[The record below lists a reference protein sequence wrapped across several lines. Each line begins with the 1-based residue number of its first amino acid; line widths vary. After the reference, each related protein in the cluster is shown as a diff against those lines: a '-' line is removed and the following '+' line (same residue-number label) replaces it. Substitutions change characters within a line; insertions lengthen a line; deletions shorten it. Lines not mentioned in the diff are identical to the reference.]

1 MSTMRPSGQGEAL
14 ICAKSRPAVRTASKG
29 VSSCAGHLWQQKLA
43 EPASPPLMGRS
54 GEKPEP
60 TVESGWEKVAGIER
74 DSQWVA
80 VAAVENCPEDRRSWG
95 FFVADN
101 LWSVEMLE
109 EEQSATPFVE
119 PSWWGGRWLL
129 RVGRLLQQRLE
140 ILLVPVAMIAF
151 VGLWGL
157 VARLGDYPPFLL
169 PAPRQVWDRFLKVAA
184 DGTLWY
190 HTSVTLVE
198 ILGGLVLGL
207 AAATLLGYLLAKSPL
222 VERFLSPYIVASQS
236 VPIVALAPLLIVWF
250 GFGLSS
256 KILVC
261 ALTIFF
267 PVLINTVVGLRS
279 VEEDLA
285 DLMRSL
291 EASRWQTFKFLEVP
305 AALPVLLG
313 GLKVGVTLSVIGAV
327 VGEFAQSDRGLGFLV
342 NLANR
347 GLFDTPL
354 MFVAL
359 FVLMTIA
366 LGLYGAVSAAEA
378 VLLRWK
384 KKD

>member
-1 MSTMRPSGQGEAL
+1 MNTSMLKEKEG
-14 ICAKSRPAVRTASKG
+14 I
-29 VSSCAGHLWQQKLA
+29 
-43 EPASPPLMGRS
+43 SPPMV
-54 GEKPEP
+54 
-60 TVESGWEKVAGIER
+60 TDGWAR
-74 DSQWVA
+74 
-80 VAAVENCPEDRRSWG
+80 
-95 FFVADN
+95 
-101 LWSVEMLE
+101 
-109 EEQSATPFVE
+109 
-119 PSWWGGRWLL
+119 RWLQAVVQFA
-129 RVGRLLQQRLE
+129 RQRLE
-140 ILLVPVAMIAF
+140 ILLVPVAM
-151 VGLWGL
+151 
-157 VARLGDYPPFLL
+157 VALIGIWELIGRLGKYPPFLL
-169 PAPRQVWDRFLKVAA
+169 PTPQQVWTKFVKVAI

-198 ILGGLVLGL
+198 ILAGLSLGL
-207 AAATLLGYLLAKSPL
+207 SAAMLLGYLLAKSPL

-250 GFGLSS
+250 GFGLTS
-256 KILVC
+256 KALVC

-267 PVLINTVVGLRS
+267 PVLISTIIGLRS
-279 VEEDLA
+279 VEEDLM

-291 EASRWQTFKFLEVP
+291 EASRWQIFKYLEVP

-313 GLKVGVTLSVIGAV
+313 GLKIGVTLSVIGAV

-366 LGLYGAVSAAEA
+366 LGLYGLVSGLEA
-378 VLLRWK
+378 LLLRWK
-384 KKD
+384 RRD

>member
-1 MSTMRPSGQGEAL
+1 MASLERKQDIQSGVEIGRRQG
-14 ICAKSRPAVRTASKG
+14 
-29 VSSCAGHLWQQKLA
+29 Q
-43 EPASPPLMGRS
+43 
-54 GEKPEP
+54 
-60 TVESGWEKVAGIER
+60 
-74 DSQWVA
+74 
-80 VAAVENCPEDRRSWG
+80 
-95 FFVADN
+95 
-101 LWSVEMLE
+101 
-109 EEQSATPFVE
+109 
-119 PSWWGGRWLL
+119 WLL
-129 RVGRLLQQRLE
+129 ELGRLARQRLE
-140 ILLVPVAMIAF
+140 LLLIPVAMVVF
-151 VGLWGL
+151 VGLWSL
-157 VARLGDYPPFLL
+157 VGHLGDYPSFLL
-169 PAPRQVWDRFLKVAA
+169 PTPGQVWAKFLAVMA

-190 HTSVTLVE
+190 HASITLVE
-198 ILGGLVLGL
+198 ILGGLLLGL
-207 AAATLLGYLLAKSPL
+207 AAATLLGYWLAKSPI

-250 GFGLSS
+250 GFGLLP
-256 KILVC
+256 KVLIC

-267 PVLINTVVGLRS
+267 PVLISTIVGLRS
-279 VEEDLA
+279 VEEDLM

-291 EASRWQTFKFLEVP
+291 QATRWQVFRFLEVP

-366 LGLYGAVSAAEA
+366 LGLYGLVSALE
-378 VLLRWK
+378 VFLLRWK
-384 KKD
+384 RGS